1 MTDGTDGAMQIGEV
15 ARRSGVSA
23 RMLRHYDALGLVRP
37 SDRSSSGYREYSDG
51 DIRRIFHVESLRSL
65 GLSLKEI
72 GRALDDP
79 SFAPEQLVADMLAR
93 SRERIRLETEL
104 SERLQ
109 QVAAAG
115 PTDWEQVL
123 DVVGLLS
130 RLDSAAPAAR
140 QHAALTGAGRAPA
153 DALAEALLKEEST
166 NVAGALRWALAQA
179 DGEDLTPLVDALDS
193 PDPAVRHRAA
203 LALAEVPGQDEAL
216 RAALDHDDG
225 AVRIVA
231 AVALGGRGD
240 AAAAPQLLRMV
251 RDGEKD
257 VDAAESLGAIAA
269 ADPAGETISAELA
282 ALARDSSDY
291 PVRQRAVQALAEI
304 PTAGAEEA
312 LRELAG
318 DADARIAGTAAFI
331 LRRTAR

>member
-1 MTDGTDGAMQIGEV
+1 MQIGEV

-37 SDRSSSGYREYSDG
+37 SHRSSSGYREYSDD

-72 GRALDDP
+72 GQALDDP
-79 SFAPEQLVADMLAR
+79 SFAPDRLVADMIAR

-104 SERLQ
+104 LERLQ

-115 PTDWEQVL
+115 PVDWEQVL
-123 DVVGLLS
+123 GIVGLLS
-130 RLDSAAPAAR
+130 RLASAAPAAR
-140 QHAALTGAGRAPA
+140 QSAALTGRVPA
-153 DALAEALLKEEST
+153 AALAEALLKEEST
-166 NVAGALRWALAQA
+166 NVAGALRWALAEA
-179 DGEDLTPLVDALDS
+179 DREDLAPLVDALGS
-193 PDPAVRHRAA
+193 LDPAVRHRAV
-203 LALAEVPGQDEAL
+203 LALSEVPGQDEAL
-216 RAALDHDDG
+216 RAALDHVDG
-225 AVRIVA
+225 AVRVVA

-240 AAAAPQLLRMV
+240 AAAVPQLLRMV

-257 VDAAESLGAIAA
+257 VDAAEALGAIAA
-269 ADPAGETISAELA
+269 ADPDGETISAELA
-282 ALARDSSDY
+282 ALARDSGEY

-304 PTAGAEEA
+304 PTAGAEES
-312 LRELAG
+312 LRALAG
-318 DADARIAGTAAFI
+318 DDDARIAGTAAFI